1 MRRILVLWTGLLC
14 FGSAAA
20 QRSGTDSIQV
30 QEPVRTISDKE
41 IKKKLGVGQA
51 DSFLSPKKIALFS
64 SILPGLGQYYNRHY
78 WKIPV
83 IYAGVGAAIY
93 FANDNLKN
101 YNLYRKLSVAHEM
114 GDQEL
119 IATSPYSREMVNLQR
134 DYYRRN
140 LDLTVLI
147 TALGY
152 GLQVIDAVV
161 FAHLNNFDIS
171 DDLSLRAQP
180 VLMPQ
185 GGIGMGLVLKF

>member
-20 QRSGTDSIQV
+20 QQSGTDSMQV

-41 IKKKLGVGQA
+41 IKNKLGVGQA

-147 TALGY
+147 TVLGY

>member
-1 MRRILVLWTGLLC
+1 MRRILVLWTSLLC

-41 IKKKLGVGQA
+41 IKKKLGLGHA